1 MTQQVRRLKAWFKC
15 LHDLTSQYLFSCE
28 VATLRTFLLLWHK
41 DEMKKLSGVME
52 EEAGKAVWCKSYDLV
67 LPQLDKE
74 ARSSLTVHMHCTVF
88 LNFFLVRRVY
98 VQMPKHVWD
107 SISWKYLHKYTL
119 LLQPLCDTCTETVLG
134 LKIQNSSSESCHSS
148 RIHYILHKCGLSCF
162 PVGLPKRKEAERKS
176 SHLLCL
182 SDPWHPLQLC
192 SGSPNPAN
200 GNVTPFYLPFISE
213 PSGSAWPTVWIS
225 HFFEKLW
232 KRERSE
238 NRDDQAWHTQISC
251 KIISSKLMS
260 PSSQPFPQLLWRI

>member
-1 MTQQVRRLKAWFKC
+1 MPPRPDISVFI
-15 LHDLTSQYLFSCE
+15 
-28 VATLRTFLLLWHK
+28 LLWSCNLENLFVTVTHRW
-41 DEMKKLSGVME
+41 DEKALWGDGGGGRESCLVQELWPGSTTIRQRGKIKLIS
-52 EEAGKAVWCKSYDLV
+52 K
-67 LPQLDKE
+67 
-74 ARSSLTVHMHCTVF
+74 TVHMYCTVF

-119 LLQPLCDTCTETVLG
+119 LPHSPSVTPAQRQFLGWRYRIPVL
-134 LKIQNSSSESCHSS
+134 SCHSS
-148 RIHYILHKCGLSCF
+148 RIHCILHKCGLSCF

>member
-1 MTQQVRRLKAWFKC
+1 MPPRPDISVFI
-15 LHDLTSQYLFSCE
+15 
-28 VATLRTFLLLWHK
+28 LLWSCNLENLFVTVTQRW
-41 DEMKKLSGVME
+41 DEKALWGDGGGGRESCLVQELWAGSTTIRQRGKIKLIS
-52 EEAGKAVWCKSYDLV
+52 K
-67 LPQLDKE
+67 
-74 ARSSLTVHMHCTVF
+74 TVHMHCTVF
-88 LNFFLVRRVY
+88 LNYFLVRRVY

-148 RIHYILHKCGLSCF
+148 RIHCILHKCGLSCF

-238 NRDDQAWHTQISC
+238 NRDNQAWHTQISC